1 MKKRYKIL
9 LILSGIIFSIL
20 IYYWHFG
27 TKSGDP
33 IWNENKTYYLQAY
46 RTFSI
51 GEQIAIPGQGS
62 GVQWGYY
69 ILYNKDGKRL
79 GRSKKINISLAEIH
93 WLTREAIIM
102 GDTDEALKL
111 E

>member
-1 MKKRYKIL
+1 MKIHFKIL
-9 LILSGIIFSIL
+9 LILIGITFSVWF
-20 IYYWHFG
+20 YYWHLG
-27 TKSGDP
+27 TKSGDR
-33 IWNENKTYYLQAY
+33 IWNESKSFYLQAY

-62 GVQWGYY
+62 GLQWGYY
-69 ILYNKDGKRL
+69 ILYNKDGKRI
-79 GRSKKINISLAEIH
+79 GISKKINISLAEIH
-93 WLTREAIIM
+93 WLTREVIIM